1 MKANLFKYIFF
12 ICAIIIIIGAIYFI
26 YFREEETSPNA
37 QTNTMQTNEEN
48 TNSQLHLAISNFDTI
63 NPLLT
68 NNKEVINM
76 NTIIFEPLIQIDENY
91 KTSLCLAKECSKISP
106 TSYII
111 KVDNNKKWSDN
122 TSVTSKDVQFTIDR
136 LKEGKSV
143 YSYNVEKITSVEII
157 DAETIKINLSQE
169 VPFFEY
175 NLSFPILPNNYY
187 LGEDF
192 NTSTK
197 IPIGTGMYKISS
209 IESSQIILEKN
220 ENWWNK
226 KNKEPKINQIV
237 IKLYSEVGEIYNSFK
252 LGNVDMF
259 TTSTTNIENYI
270 GTIGYGKKEWKGRNF
285 DYLAMNCQEAVLQD
299 INVRRA
305 IAMCINKENIV
316 SSVFNNQAYVSQ
328 FPLDFGSYVYNQE
341 NAGIAFQQEEAK
353 KILTDNGWTY
363 KNNRWQ
369 KRINGSNKRLEFTI
383 TVQKSNTQRVAVAEN
398 IKNQLAQVGIK
409 VTVKQVTDSQYQTIL
424 NNKSYQMILTGVY
437 NAYSPNVQTFLG
449 SNNLQNYE
457 NQEILQLLNEVKEIT
472 DENVLKEKYNRIVEI
487 YNQEIP
493 FISLY
498 RNKQTAVK
506 GQKLAG
512 EIIGNNYSSFY
523 NIANWT
529 RM

>member
-1 MKANLFKYIFF
+1 
-12 ICAIIIIIGAIYFI
+12 
-26 YFREEETSPNA
+26 
-37 QTNTMQTNEEN
+37 
-48 TNSQLHLAISNFDTI
+48 
-63 NPLLT
+63 
-68 NNKEVINM
+68 
-76 NTIIFEPLIQIDENY
+76 
-91 KTSLCLAKECSKISP
+91 
-106 TSYII
+106 
-111 KVDNNKKWSDN
+111 
-122 TSVTSKDVQFTIDR
+122 
-136 LKEGKSV
+136 
-143 YSYNVEKITSVEII
+143 
-157 DAETIKINLSQE
+157 
-169 VPFFEY
+169 
-175 NLSFPILPNNYY
+175 
-187 LGEDF
+187 
-192 NTSTK
+192 
-197 IPIGTGMYKISS
+197 
-209 IESSQIILEKN
+209 
-220 ENWWNK
+220 
-226 KNKEPKINQIV
+226 
-237 IKLYSEVGEIYNSFK
+237 
-252 LGNVDMF
+252 MF
-259 TTSTTNIENYI
+259 TSSTTNIENYI

-299 INVRRA
+299 TNVRRA